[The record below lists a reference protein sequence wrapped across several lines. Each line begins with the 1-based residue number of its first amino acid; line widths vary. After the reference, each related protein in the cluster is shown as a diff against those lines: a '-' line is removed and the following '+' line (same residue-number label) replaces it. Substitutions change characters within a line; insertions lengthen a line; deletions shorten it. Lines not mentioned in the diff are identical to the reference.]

1 MAIES
6 AFRGLRGIEEIITR
20 ITPLMN
26 WTKQFKPDQKC
37 LRLERKDY
45 DLIKRWPKA
54 SNVLGIT
61 VLQAGQGGVELWWR
75 GLELTYATGQGRYE
89 KLAAPIQTDITEASH
104 G

>member
-61 VLQAGQGGVELWWR
+61 VLQAGQGGGRALVAWPGAHLRHRPGPLREAR
-75 GLELTYATGQGRYE
+75 GAHSNRH
-89 KLAAPIQTDITEASH
+89 H
-104 G
+104 GG